1 MGRTHS
7 IPDQSLPQANHS
19 ILIRPVLKQINKRTL
34 NDKAH
39 RHLFQEIIYIK
50 SGHGSHFIDD
60 KTIQLRPRCFYLIGV
75 NQVHGFNYGED
86 LDGVLIRFNEDFVP
100 VSSENA
106 SIFRDYVNTLLLKNE
121 LQLSKKEAKS
131 FEMLLDLLLEEY
143 SNESSARTLTLQ
155 NLLLA
160 LLNKITS
167 LLLTNLDTEN
177 DSLKDRDRQI
187 YNRFHILSSSHFNK
201 EHQLSFYARRLGISA
216 RRLSDICL
224 KFSGKTAKTIISDK
238 IMSEIKRQLNYTA
251 LSHKEIAYRM
261 GFEDPAYMARL
272 FKKNT
277 GKTMSQY
284 RQSKQSS

>member
-1 MGRTHS
+1 
-7 IPDQSLPQANHS
+7 
-19 ILIRPVLKQINKRTL
+19 
-34 NDKAH
+34 
-39 RHLFQEIIYIK
+39 
-50 SGHGSHFIDD
+50 
-60 KTIQLRPRCFYLIGV
+60 
-75 NQVHGFNYGED
+75 VHGFNYGED

-100 VSSENA
+100 VGSENA

-121 LQLSKKEAKS
+121 IHLPKKEAKS

-143 SNESSARTLTLQ
+143 SNESTSRTLTLQ

-177 DSLKDRDRQI
+177 DSLKDRDKQV
-187 YNRFHILSSSHFNK
+187 YNRFHILSNSHFNK

-224 KFSGKTAKTIISDK
+224 KYSGKTAKNIITDK
-238 IMSEIKRQLNYTA
+238 VLSEIKRQLSYTA

-284 RQSKQSS
+284 RRTKQAS